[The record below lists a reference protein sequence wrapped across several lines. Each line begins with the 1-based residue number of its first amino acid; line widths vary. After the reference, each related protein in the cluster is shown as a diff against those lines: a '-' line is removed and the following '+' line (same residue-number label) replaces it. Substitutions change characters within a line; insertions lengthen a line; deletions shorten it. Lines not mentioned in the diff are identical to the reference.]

1 MLAFVRRLCYN
12 DKSGSRRRQSKEDV
26 EMKMKTK
33 LIIAAV
39 SVAAVA
45 CIIGGIAIGIK
56 HKNEMTALQTQLE
69 LQHDSEL
76 KLQEVISDLKSENLS
91 LTDENESLADQI
103 AELTTEEVIVFN
115 AGVVMDEIKNIS
127 ELASVEY
134 RYTNVG
140 TLDSARVFTF
150 MKEWKVP
157 FSKKAAIVTMDGV
170 IKAGIDLSQVKIE
183 SNENKKTITVTMPES
198 RILSNE
204 LDEKSFKVYQE
215 DESVWNQ
222 ITLTDSKE
230 LRDQIKKQAEQ
241 NAVENKILEQAS
253 DKAEQLVRSIIEA
266 TPGIRETY
274 QISFEA
280 AEK

>member
-1 MLAFVRRLCYN
+1 MLAFMRRLCYN
-12 DKSGSRRRQSKEDV
+12 DRSGSRRRQSKEDV

-91 LTDENESLADQI
+91 LTNEKESLADQI

-266 TPGIRETY
+266 TPGIKETY

>member
-12 DKSGSRRRQSKEDV
+12 NKSGSRRRQSKEDV

-91 LTDENESLADQI
+91 LTNEKESLADQI

-266 TPGIRETY
+266 TPDIRETY
-274 QISFEA
+274 QISFETA
-280 AEK
+280 KK

>member
-91 LTDENESLADQI
+91 LTNEKESLADQI

>member
-91 LTDENESLADQI
+91 LTNEKESLADQI

-150 MKEWKVP
+150 KKEWKVP

-266 TPGIRETY
+266 TPGIKETY

>member
-91 LTDENESLADQI
+91 LTNEKESLADQI

-204 LDEKSFKVYQE
+204 LDEQSFKVYQE

-266 TPGIRETY
+266 TPGIKETY
-274 QISFEA
+274 QISFETA
-280 AEK
+280 KK

>member
-1 MLAFVRRLCYN
+1 
-12 DKSGSRRRQSKEDV
+12 
-26 EMKMKTK
+26 MKKKIK

-39 SVAAVA
+39 IALA
-45 CIIGGIAIGIK
+45 CIIGIIALCIH
-56 HKNEMTALQTQLE
+56 HKNQMSSLEAQLTM
-69 LQHDSEL
+69 QHESEL
-76 KLQEVISDLKSENLS
+76 KLQKVISDLQGENLS
-91 LTDENESLADQI
+91 LANEKESLADQI
-103 AELTTEEVIVFN
+103 AELTTEEVVVFD

-140 TLDSARVFTF
+140 TLDAARVFTF

-183 SNENKKTITVTMPES
+183 SNENKKTITVKMPES

-204 LDEKSFKVYQE
+204 LDENSFKVYQE

-222 ITLTDSKE
+222 ITLMDSKE
-230 LRDQIKKQAEQ
+230 LRDQIKKQAEK
-241 NAVENKILEQAS
+241 NAVDNKILEQAS
-253 DKAEQLVRSIIEA
+253 EKAEQLVRSIIEA

-274 QISFEA
+274 TISFEA
-280 AEK
+280 AKK

>member
-39 SVAAVA
+39 SAAAVA

-91 LTDENESLADQI
+91 LTNEKESLADQI
-103 AELTTEEVIVFN
+103 AELTTEEVIIFN

-204 LDEKSFKVYQE
+204 LDEQSFKVYQE

-266 TPGIRETY
+266 TPGIKETY

-280 AEK
+280 AKK

>member
-91 LTDENESLADQI
+91 LTNEKESLADQI

-183 SNENKKTITVTMPES
+183 SNENKKTITVKMPES

-266 TPGIRETY
+266 TPGIKETY

>member
-1 MLAFVRRLCYN
+1 
-12 DKSGSRRRQSKEDV
+12 
-26 EMKMKTK
+26 MKMKTK

-39 SVAAVA
+39 SAAAVA

-91 LTDENESLADQI
+91 LTNEKESLADQI

-266 TPGIRETY
+266 TPGIKETY
-274 QISFEA
+274 QISFETA
-280 AEK
+280 KK

>member
-1 MLAFVRRLCYN
+1 
-12 DKSGSRRRQSKEDV
+12 
-26 EMKMKTK
+26 MKMKTK

-91 LTDENESLADQI
+91 LTNEKESLADQI

-183 SNENKKTITVTMPES
+183 SNENKKTITVKMPES

-266 TPGIRETY
+266 TPGIKETY

>member
-12 DKSGSRRRQSKEDV
+12 NKSGSRRRQSKEDV

>member
-1 MLAFVRRLCYN
+1 MRRLCYN
-12 DKSGSRRRQSKEDV
+12 DRSGSRRRQSKEDV

-91 LTDENESLADQI
+91 LTNEKESLADQI

-266 TPGIRETY
+266 TPGIKETY

>member
-1 MLAFVRRLCYN
+1 
-12 DKSGSRRRQSKEDV
+12 
-26 EMKMKTK
+26 MKMKTK